1 MTESGK
7 AELKGEIDI
16 SKVVRALNSL
26 YEDKPDILVD
36 LDMSQATFTKID
48 YNQFYYVRNLRSVI
62 IPEGVTLIDSYAFQ
76 SCENL
81 ESVTIPKSVMEIGM
95 CAFSVCKKLASV
107 VFVDNES
114 TWNVGGEDV
123 VMSDPANNVKVLTN
137 PTLFRAIT
145 KKIAN

>member
-16 SKVVRALNSL
+16 SKVSRALNSL
-26 YEDKPDILVD
+26 YEDKPNILVD

-76 SCENL
+76 SCVNL
-81 ESVTIPKSVMEIGM
+81 ESVTIPKSVMKIGM

-137 PTLFRAIT
+137 PTLFSAIT